1 MPSPGGVVLLNHRP
15 GEVRLASATPSP
27 GFAMEIDE
35 QGPDEVRVEFEN
47 DDDSYEVRVR
57 WQDGALRIEVDD

>member
-1 MPSPGGVVLLNHRP
+1 MPSPGGVVLVNHRP
-15 GEVRLASATPSP
+15 GEVRLASATPAP

-35 QGPDEVRVEFEN
+35 QGPDEVRVEFDGE
-47 DDDSYEVRVR
+47 DDSYRVRVR